1 MVEWMSTH
9 QSSPSDWAATHFGG
23 CWLGHKSR
31 DRRLVSYATA
41 LAEQPGKLMP
51 ELFSKKYDIEATY
64 SLLRHREATPDR
76 IQATH
81 RRLVKSELK
90 TPGRFLLIED
100 TMFVSYTHR
109 KKPVEGLGPIGDS
122 EEGRQGFMLHSVLA
136 VRAPLPAEPDATG
149 RRPPVMILGLLDQ
162 QYLVRSPRPDAKSK
176 QTISRQR
183 TERDRESDRW
193 LESSRRIGPAPADPE
208 TRWVRIADREADIY
222 EYIIECKKRNHGF
235 LIRVSQDRIIL
246 DPANNQRLGLIFD
259 QMHGVE
265 PLGGLYLDLRTR
277 PEHDGH
283 KGYKARRARLLVSCS
298 AVRIQSPERPGHAAG
313 TNEPIDCWCVRVWE
327 PDPPEGVERL
337 EWVLYTDQKIETF
350 AEAIGSVMDYGSRF
364 LIEEFHKGTKT
375 GLKIEKLQLDKANRI
390 FAAVAVM
397 SIVALRL
404 LDIRELGKALPDAP
418 ATLTGLNP
426 LELEI
431 LSLAVNRTLTTVA
444 SVLLALVRVSHF

>member
-1 MVEWMSTH
+1 MSSVMHNPYPWGPEFVLISTVSLKRAFSDAPRWLDEPTLTLRRYDAGASGRAFPRGPLVIPQNLLSWVVEIDHPFSLLVSAIMVEWMSTH

-162 QYLVRSPRPDAKSK
+162 QYLVRSPAPMR
-176 QTISRQR
+176 SR
-183 TERDRESDRW
+183 
-193 LESSRRIGPAPADPE
+193 SRRYHGNEPNGIGS
-208 TRWVRIADREADIY
+208 RIVGWSRA
-222 EYIIECKKRNHGF
+222 GG
-235 LIRVSQDRIIL
+235 S
-246 DPANNQRLGLIFD
+246 GL
-259 QMHGVE
+259 
-265 PLGGLYLDLRTR
+265 R
-277 PEHDGH
+277 PQTQ
-283 KGYKARRARLLVSCS
+283 RRAGFG
-298 AVRIQSPERPGHAAG
+298 SP
-313 TNEPIDCWCVRVWE
+313 TVKQI
-327 PDPPEGVERL
+327 
-337 EWVLYTDQKIETF
+337 YT
-350 AEAIGSVMDYGSRF
+350 
-364 LIEEFHKGTKT
+364 
-375 GLKIEKLQLDKANRI
+375 
-390 FAAVAVM
+390 
-397 SIVALRL
+397 SI
-404 LDIRELGKALPDAP
+404 
-418 ATLTGLNP
+418 
-426 LELEI
+426 
-431 LSLAVNRTLTTVA
+431 
-444 SVLLALVRVSHF
+444 